1 MTAKERIITLVK
13 QAKEIMLD
21 EDEMRV
27 NNGKVLFYLEGTKNM
42 RTRMHKELNKWYDR
56 STKMKLNNKLSEE
69 EFLLRQKIYYS
80 IFYSINAMTI
90 E

>member
-56 STKMKLNNKLSEE
+56 CTKMKLNNKLSEE

-80 IFYSINAMTI
+80 IFYSINGMII

>member
-21 EDEMRV
+21 EDEMRL
-27 NNGKVLFYLEGTKNM
+27 NDGKVLFYLEGTKNM

-56 STKMKLNNKLSEE
+56 CTKMKLNNKLSEE

-80 IFYSINAMTI
+80 IFYSINGMTI

>member
-1 MTAKERIITLVK
+1 MTEKERIITLVK

-56 STKMKLNNKLSEE
+56 CTKMKLNNKLSEE

-80 IFYSINAMTI
+80 IFYSINGMTI

>member
-1 MTAKERIITLVK
+1 MTAKEIVIMLVK

-80 IFYSINAMTI
+80 IFYSLNGMTI

>member
-1 MTAKERIITLVK
+1 MTAKERVIMLVK

-80 IFYSINAMTI
+80 IFYSINGMTI

>member
-1 MTAKERIITLVK
+1 MTAKARVITLVK

-42 RTRMHKELNKWYDR
+42 RTRMHKELNKLYDR
-56 STKMKLNNKLSEE
+56 WTKMKLNNKLSEE

-80 IFYSINAMTI
+80 IFYSINGMTI

>member
-1 MTAKERIITLVK
+1 MTAKAKVIMLVK

-42 RTRMHKELNKWYDR
+42 RTRMHKELNKLYDR
-56 STKMKLNNKLSEE
+56 WTKMKLNNKLSEE

-80 IFYSINAMTI
+80 IFYSINGMTI

>member
-27 NNGKVLFYLEGTKNM
+27 NNGKVLFYLVGTKNM
-42 RTRMHKELNKWYDR
+42 QTRMHKELNKWYDR
-56 STKMKLNNKLSEE
+56 CTKMKLNNKLSEE

-80 IFYSINAMTI
+80 IFYSINGMTI

>member
-56 STKMKLNNKLSEE
+56 CTKMKLNSKLSEE

-80 IFYSINAMTI
+80 IFYSINGMTI

>member
-1 MTAKERIITLVK
+1 MTAHEKVIMLVK
-13 QAKEIMLD
+13 QAKEIMTD
-21 EDEMRV
+21 EYEMSR
-27 NNGKVLFYLEGTKNM
+27 NGGKVLFILEGTKNM

-56 STKMKLNNKLSEE
+56 CTKMKLNNKLSEE

-80 IFYSINAMTI
+80 IFYSINGMII

>member
-1 MTAKERIITLVK
+1 MTAKAKITMLVK
-13 QAKEIMLD
+13 QAEEIMSD
-21 EDEMRV
+21 GYEMRV
-27 NNGKVLFYLEGTKNM
+27 NDGKVLFILEGTKNM
-42 RTRMHKELNKWYDR
+42 QTRMHKELNKWYER
-56 STKMKLNNKLSEE
+56 CEILKLHNKLSVE

>member
-1 MTAKERIITLVK
+1 MTAKAKVMMLVK
-13 QAKEIMLD
+13 QANEIMH
-21 EDEMRV
+21 EEYQMRV

-42 RTRMHKELNKWYDR
+42 QTRMHKELNKWYDR
-56 STKMKLNNKLSEE
+56 CTKMKLNNKLSEE

-80 IFYSINAMTI
+80 IFYSINGMTI

>member
-1 MTAKERIITLVK
+1 MTAHEKVIMLVK
-13 QAKEIMLD
+13 QAKEIMS
-21 EDEMRV
+21 EEYQMRV

-56 STKMKLNNKLSEE
+56 CTKMNKLSEE
-69 EFLLRQKIYYS
+69 EFLLRQEIYYS
-80 IFYSINAMTI
+80 IFYSINGMTI

>member
-1 MTAKERIITLVK
+1 MTAKAKVMMLVK
-13 QAKEIMLD
+13 QAKEIMS
-21 EDEMRV
+21 EEYQMRV

-56 STKMKLNNKLSEE
+56 CTKMKLNNKLSEE

-80 IFYSINAMTI
+80 IFYSINGMKI

>member
-42 RTRMHKELNKWYDR
+42 RTRMHKELNKWNDR
-56 STKMKLNNKLSEE
+56 CTKMKLNNKLSEE

-80 IFYSINAMTI
+80 IFYSINGMTI

>member
-27 NNGKVLFYLEGTKNM
+27 NNGKVLFYLKGTKNM

-56 STKMKLNNKLSEE
+56 CTKMKLNNKLSEE

-80 IFYSINAMTI
+80 IFYSINGMVI

>member
-1 MTAKERIITLVK
+1 MTAKERIIKLVK

-27 NNGKVLFYLEGTKNM
+27 NNGKVLFYLECTKNM

-56 STKMKLNNKLSEE
+56 CTKMKLNNKLSEE

-80 IFYSINAMTI
+80 IFYSINGMTI